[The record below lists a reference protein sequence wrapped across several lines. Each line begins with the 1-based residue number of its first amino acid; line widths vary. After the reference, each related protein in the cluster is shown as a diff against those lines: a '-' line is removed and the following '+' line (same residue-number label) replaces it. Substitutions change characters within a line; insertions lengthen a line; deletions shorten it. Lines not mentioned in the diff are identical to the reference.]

1 MKALISEAPKA
12 FAFGP
17 FQLIPDQQSLLDG
30 DQPVRIGGRA
40 FDLLTVLVERH
51 GEVVSRSELMS
62 RVWPGLV
69 VEETNLKVNIAA
81 IRRLLGDGPGPPR
94 YIATVVG
101 TGYQFIGDVRA
112 TTASAQ
118 PLRGAKL
125 PRLGN
130 LPPLN
135 RRIFGRDDTIEAI
148 LRDLA
153 QARLVTLVG
162 PGGVGKTTVALAIAD
177 QAAAAFPGGAWFVD
191 LAVLRDPSDVSGA
204 IASMLRSSRG
214 NGDKP
219 HWPDASPQD
228 HGVLL
233 VLDNCEHLIDA
244 VALCAE
250 QWLRNTAKVTLLA
263 TSREPLCIRGER
275 VRRLPGLG
283 LPPDPERLGAAA
295 ALAFP
300 AVQLFAARAAEHST
314 DFRLDD
320 TNAPH
325 VAAICHRL
333 DGHALA
339 IERVAGRVGPL
350 GVAGTLDHLDRRF
363 HMFDGCHEGP
373 ARHRTLT
380 ASVESSYS
388 ILSPGEQAVMRRL
401 STFPG
406 AFSLAS
412 ACAVS
417 GACGMDPAAVVDH
430 LARLIAKSLV
440 LAEMRDHEMRYR
452 LTHVARAFAA
462 EKLIEH
468 GEQDPHES

>member
-1 MKALISEAPKA
+1 LKALISEVPKA

-17 FQLIPDQQSLLDG
+17 FHLIPDQQSLQEG
-30 DQPVRIGGRA
+30 DRLVRIGGRA

-81 IRRLLGDGPGPPR
+81 IRRLLGDGPDPPR

-101 TGYQFIGDVRA
+101 TGYQFIAPVRA
-112 TTASAQ
+112 TTALPQHRRA
-118 PLRGAKL
+118 AKL
-125 PRLGN
+125 PRPGN
-130 LPPLN
+130 LPALT
-135 RRIFGRDDTIEAI
+135 RRVVGRDDTIESI

-153 QARLVTLVG
+153 ESRLVTLAG
-162 PGGVGKTTVALAIAD
+162 PGGVGKTTVALAAAD
-177 QAAAAFPGGAWFVD
+177 QAATAFPGGAWFVD
-191 LAVLRDPSDVSGA
+191 LAGLVDPSDVSGA
-204 IASMLRSSRG
+204 VADTVHASRG
-214 NGDKP
+214 VGDKP
-219 HWPDASPQD
+219 RWPDVPPPD
-228 HGVLL
+228 GDVLL
-233 VLDNCEHLIDA
+233 ILDNCEHLVDA

-250 QWLRNTAKVTLLA
+250 QWLRNTTKVTLLA

-283 LPPDPERLGAAA
+283 VPPDPASLGATA

-300 AVQLFAARAAEHST
+300 AVQLFAERAAEQSK

-320 TNAPH
+320 TNASH
-325 VAAICHRL
+325 VAAICRRL

-339 IERVAGRVGPL
+339 IERVARRAGSL
-350 GVAGTLDHLDRRF
+350 GIADTLDHLDRRF

-380 ASVESSYS
+380 ASVDASYR
-388 ILSPGEQAVMRRL
+388 ILPPSEQALMRRL
-401 STFPG
+401 SAFPG
-406 AFSLAS
+406 AFSLGA
-412 ACAVS
+412 ACAV
-417 GACGMDPAAVVDH
+417 GRAGGMDPADVVDD
-430 LARLIAKSLV
+430 LARLVAKSLV
-440 LAEMRDHEMRYR
+440 LAEMRDQEMHYR

-462 EKLIEH
+462 EKMIEH
-468 GEQDPHES
+468 GEQAPHGS